1 MLLAALL
8 AVAQPAQNP
17 PSPPARSTSA
27 SELGYLTA
35 GELSDR
41 CSVVGAPADISYC
54 FAYIAAVHDAMRAY
68 EVWLGVKEFCAP
80 VGVTQSELRR
90 SFLTYVTAYPTNRS
104 GQAASVIVVALKET
118 YPCVSGPQNGNS
130 TPPST
135 KPKKR

>member
-8 AVAQPAQNP
+8 AVAQPVQ
-17 PSPPARSTSA
+17 SPPPPTKPTST

-35 GELSDR
+35 GELADR
-41 CSVVGAPADISYC
+41 CSVAGAPADISYC

-80 VGVTQSELRR
+80 VGVAQSELRR

-118 YPCVSGPQNGNS
+118 YPCISGPQNGS
-130 TPPST
+130 SATSSA
-135 KPKKR
+135 KPKKP